1 MSELDDALTLD
12 DIRDLNRMSVERG
25 AAFVRIA
32 GSIVAGIGVVG
43 ALAWLWGAIRTQQE
57 ALPSAALGFP
67 GSTQPNGVSW
77 VDRIDLLAPF
87 MGSLVVAA
95 AVTAFGLLLRLLA
108 DFLVDRVGGSTTG
121 FEAGESLEERSEEAN

>member
-1 MSELDDALTLD
+1 MTELDGALTVD

-32 GSIVAGIGVVG
+32 GSVVAAIGVVG

-67 GSTQPNGVSW
+67 GASQTKGVSL

-95 AVTAFGLLLRLLA
+95 AVTGFGLLLRLMA

-121 FEAGESLEERSEEAN
+121 FEAGDSLDGGSDDAT